1 MVKSILPRAE
11 VSVQSILG
19 NARKFMFLLD
29 YSLSSECLAFIQ
41 MLMHVFGVYR
51 RN

>member
-19 NARKFMFLLD
+19 NARKFNVFVRLQSELRVFSF
-29 YSLSSECLAFIQ
+29 YSNADPCVWRL
-41 MLMHVFGVYR
+41 
-51 RN
+51 